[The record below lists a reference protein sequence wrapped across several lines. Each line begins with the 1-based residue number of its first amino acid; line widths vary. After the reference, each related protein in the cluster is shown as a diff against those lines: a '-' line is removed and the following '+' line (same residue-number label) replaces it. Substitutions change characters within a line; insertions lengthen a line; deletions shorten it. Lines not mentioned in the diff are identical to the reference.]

1 MCNIS
6 SAGFRRNFKK
16 YLGESPVQ
24 YRTKLKIKAM
34 QYMPEHSNVTVEE
47 MSELLG
53 INNATYV
60 YKMFKKSV
68 GASPKEYRNGFKN
81 NF

>member
-1 MCNIS
+1 
-6 SAGFRRNFKK
+6 
-16 YLGESPVQ
+16 
-24 YRTKLKIKAM
+24 
-34 QYMPEHSNVTVEE
+34 MPEHSNVTVEE

>member
-1 MCNIS
+1 M
-6 SAGFRRNFKK
+6 
-16 YLGESPVQ
+16 L
-24 YRTKLKIKAM
+24 
-34 QYMPEHSNVTVEE
+34 EHSNVTVEE

-68 GASPKEYRNGFKN
+68 GISPNKYRNRFKN